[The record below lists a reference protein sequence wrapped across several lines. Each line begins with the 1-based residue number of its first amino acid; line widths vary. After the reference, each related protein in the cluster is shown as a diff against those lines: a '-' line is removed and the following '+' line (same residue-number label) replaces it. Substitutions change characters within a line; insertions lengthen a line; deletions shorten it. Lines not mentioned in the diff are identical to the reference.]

1 MISRLGRDGVAHPQ
15 DFGNLSFAA
24 LPPRRGHVAI
34 LISQPYNYVHIATI
48 IYLSPLLPTAMFSF
62 KKISWTCMLLAACTV
77 LSGCMKDA
85 PSQSTYEEYF
95 RTSIQSYDLYKDYF
109 DIAKLEKLN
118 GWKENE
124 QYEIKGSAVLR
135 AKVGYLELLADV
147 ADKLEAQEKTDG
159 SVGMT
164 MGLGLMARGMGGDN
178 KVFRDFWAQQQEKKA
193 IPASL
198 LTRQAAMK
206 AERFEN
212 LMQWSD
218 QLVQDNYGAIISRQL
233 KKGDE
238 LTRIYTLSFRQTE
251 KGWMGFN
258 AR

>member
-1 MISRLGRDGVAHPQ
+1 MISRLRRNGVAHPQ
-15 DFGNLSFAA
+15 DFGILSTDTLF
-24 LPPRRGHVAI
+24 PRRNHVAI
-34 LISQPYNYVHIATI
+34 LISQSYNYVHIAI
-48 IYLSPLLPTAMFSF
+48 FIHPKATAPPMHSF
-62 KKISWTCMLLAACTV
+62 RKITWTCLLLAACTV

-95 RTSIQSYDLYKDYF
+95 RTSIQSYDLYKEYF
-109 DIAKLEKLN
+109 EIAKLEKLN

-124 QYEIKGSAVLR
+124 QYEIKGSAILR

-147 ADKLEAQEKTDG
+147 ADKLETQAKTDG

-164 MGLGLMARGMGGDN
+164 MGLGLMARGMSGEN

-193 IPASL
+193 IPAPL
-198 LTRQAAMK
+198 LTRQAAMT

-212 LMQWSD
+212 LLQWSD
-218 QLVQDNYGAIISRQL
+218 QIVQDNYGAIINRQL

>member
-1 MISRLGRDGVAHPQ
+1 M
-15 DFGNLSFAA
+15 SFPK
-24 LPPRRGHVAI
+24 L
-34 LISQPYNYVHIATI
+34 
-48 IYLSPLLPTAMFSF
+48 
-62 KKISWTCMLLAACTV
+62 SWTCLLLAICTL

-95 RTSIQSYDLYKDYF
+95 RTSIQNYDLYKDYF

-124 QYEIKGSAVLR
+124 QQYDIKGSAILR

-147 ADKLEAQEKTDG
+147 ADKLEAQAKTD
-159 SVGMT
+159 SSAGMT
-164 MGLGLMARGMGGDN
+164 MGLGLMARGMGGEN
-178 KVFRDFWAQQQEKKA
+178 KAFRTFWAQEQEKKA
-193 IPASL
+193 IPAPL
-198 LTRQAAMK
+198 LARQAAMT

-212 LMQWSD
+212 LLQWAD
-218 QLVQDNYGAIISRQL
+218 QIVLDNYGAIINRQL

>member
-1 MISRLGRDGVAHPQ
+1 
-15 DFGNLSFAA
+15 
-24 LPPRRGHVAI
+24 
-34 LISQPYNYVHIATI
+34 
-48 IYLSPLLPTAMFSF
+48 MFSF
-62 KKISWTCMLLAACTV
+62 KKFSSTFLLLAACTV

-109 DIAKLEKLN
+109 EIAKLEKLN

-124 QYEIKGSAVLR
+124 QYEIKGSAILR

-147 ADKLEAQEKTDG
+147 ADKLETQAKTDS
-159 SVGMT
+159 SVGMS
-164 MGLGLMARGMGGDN
+164 MGLGLMARGMGGEN
-178 KVFRDFWAQQQEKKA
+178 KAFRDFWAQQQEKQA
-193 IPASL
+193 IPAPL
-198 LTRQAAMK
+198 LARQAAMT
-206 AERFEN
+206 AERFDN
-212 LMQWSD
+212 LLQWAD
-218 QLVQDNYGAIISRQL
+218 QIVLDNYGAIINRQL

>member
-1 MISRLGRDGVAHPQ
+1 MSIEQQSSTFRHSSP
-15 DFGNLSFAA
+15 AA
-24 LPPRRGHVAI
+24 
-34 LISQPYNYVHIATI
+34 
-48 IYLSPLLPTAMFSF
+48 AMFSF
-62 KKISWTCMLLAACTV
+62 KKISWTCLLLAACTI

-95 RTSIQSYDLYKDYF
+95 RTSIQGYDLYKDYF

-135 AKVGYLELLADV
+135 ARVGYLELLADV
-147 ADKLEAQEKTDG
+147 ADKLEAQAKTDG

-164 MGLGLMARGMGGDN
+164 MGLGLMARGMGGEN
-178 KVFRDFWAQQQEKKA
+178 KVFREFWTQQQEKKA
-193 IPASL
+193 IPAPL
-198 LTRQAAMK
+198 LARQAAMTP
-206 AERFEN
+206 ERFEN
-212 LMQWSD
+212 LLQWSD

>member
-1 MISRLGRDGVAHPQ
+1 MISRLRRDGVAHPQ
-15 DFGNLSFAA
+15 DFGNLSAGTA
-24 LPPRRGHVAI
+24 LPRRSHVAI
-34 LISQPYNYVHIATI
+34 LISQSYNYVHIATFI
-48 IYLSPLLPTAMFSF
+48 HPYATATMSF
-62 KKISWTCMLLAACTV
+62 PKLSWTCLLLAICTL

-95 RTSIQSYDLYKDYF
+95 RTSIQNYDLYKDYF

-124 QYEIKGSAVLR
+124 QQYDIKGSAVLR

-147 ADKLEAQEKTDG
+147 ADKLEAQAKTD
-159 SVGMT
+159 SSAGMT
-164 MGLGLMARGMGGDN
+164 MGLGLMARGMGGEN
-178 KVFRDFWAQQQEKKA
+178 KAFHAFWAQEQEKKA
-193 IPASL
+193 IPAPL
-198 LTRQAAMK
+198 LARQAAMT

-212 LMQWSD
+212 LLQWAD
-218 QLVQDNYGAIISRQL
+218 QIVLDNYGAIINRQL

>member
-1 MISRLGRDGVAHPQ
+1 MISRLRHDGVAHPQ
-15 DFGNLSFAA
+15 DFGNLSCDARS
-24 LPPRRGHVAI
+24 PRRRHVAI
-34 LISQPYNYVHIATI
+34 LISQSYNYVHIAI
-48 IYLSPLLPTAMFSF
+48 LSTLTPPPPAMSFRKFS
-62 KKISWTCMLLAACTV
+62 WACLLLAACTV

-95 RTSIQSYDLYKDYF
+95 RTSIQSYDLYKEYF

-124 QYEIKGSAVLR
+124 QYEIKGSAILR

-147 ADKLEAQEKTDG
+147 ADKLETQAKTDG

-164 MGLGLMARGMGGDN
+164 MGLGLMARGMSGEN

-193 IPASL
+193 IPAPL
-198 LTRQAAMK
+198 LTRQAAMT

-212 LMQWSD
+212 LLQWSD
-218 QLVQDNYGAIISRQL
+218 QLVQDNYGAIINRQL

>member
-15 DFGNLSFAA
+15 DFGNLSSRV
-24 LPPRRGHVAI
+24 LSPRRPHVAI
-34 LISQPYNYVHIATI
+34 LIRQSYNYVHRAIFIHLYATAC
-48 IYLSPLLPTAMFSF
+48 LPMSF
-62 KKISWTCMLLAACTV
+62 QKFSWTCLLLAACTI

-95 RTSIQSYDLYKDYF
+95 RTSIQGYDLYKDYF

-135 AKVGYLELLADV
+135 ARVGYLELLADV
-147 ADKLEAQEKTDG
+147 ADKLEAQAKTDG

-164 MGLGLMARGMGGDN
+164 MGLGLMARGMGGEN
-178 KVFRDFWAQQQEKKA
+178 KVFREFWTQQQERKA
-193 IPASL
+193 IPAPL
-198 LTRQAAMK
+198 LARQAAMTP
-206 AERFEN
+206 ERFEN
-212 LMQWSD
+212 LLQWSD

>member
-1 MISRLGRDGVAHPQ
+1 M
-15 DFGNLSFAA
+15 LSF
-24 LPPRRGHVAI
+24 R
-34 LISQPYNYVHIATI
+34 
-48 IYLSPLLPTAMFSF
+48 
-62 KKISWTCMLLAACTV
+62 KITWTCLLLAACTV
-77 LSGCMKDA
+77 LSGCTKDA

-109 DIAKLEKLN
+109 EIAKLEKLN

-124 QYEIKGSAVLR
+124 QYEIKGSAILR

-147 ADKLEAQEKTDG
+147 ADKLETQAKTDG

-164 MGLGLMARGMGGDN
+164 MGLGLMARGMSGEN

-193 IPASL
+193 IPAPL
-198 LTRQAAMK
+198 LTRQAAMT

-212 LMQWSD
+212 LLQWSD
-218 QLVQDNYGAIISRQL
+218 QLVQDNYGAIINRQL